1 VADPRPTF
9 SPSFDALPEALI
21 ALTPTYDVL
30 FWNRAAEA
38 IFGIAPEDALGR
50 NLIDLIVAPDQ
61 ANDVLVS
68 IREATQAGQASF
80 ECDCRHANGS
90 PVYVDV
96 SLKVPQE
103 SEGRPYLVLCL
114 RDVTQARYHR
124 QAADLEAR
132 LTEQRRAEEA
142 LRHSLA
148 MMRSVI
154 EGTTDLVFVKDLE
167 GRYLMVNSADAALI
181 GRPADEIIGHTDQD
195 LFPGKAAEAIRRA
208 ELEVIAEEKTRTYEE
223 SLSVKGKTRR
233 FLSSKGIYR
242 DPRGKVA
249 GIFGISRDVTEAK
262 QLEMQLRQAQKM
274 EAVGRLAGGIAH
286 DFNNVLSA
294 ILSYADLLA
303 EDLSPK
309 DPRRVDA
316 QEISRAAHRAAGLT
330 RQLLAFS
337 RSQMLALKVLDLN
350 EIVAGTD
357 KMLRRIIG
365 EDITLETRLAPE
377 LGHVRADPGQVEQVI
392 MNLAVNARDA
402 MPGGGR
408 LTIETGNAVFD
419 EQYRAVHEMVTPGD
433 YVMLAVS
440 DTGCGMDREEQSRIF
455 EPFYTTK
462 EPGKGTGLGL
472 STVYGIVKQ
481 SGGFIW
487 VYSEPNQGA
496 TFKVYLP
503 RVYEALD
510 VVPPSPPASA
520 PARGVE
526 TILLVEDEAPLRKV
540 VHQILTRQGYLVLA
554 SSGGEEALRLARSHP
569 GAIDLIAT
577 DVIMPGLGG
586 RELVERLLAL
596 HPEASVLF
604 MSGYTDDAV
613 VHHGILERGTAFLQ
627 KPFSAAVLARKVR
640 EVLDSSESRI
650 S

>member
-1 VADPRPTF
+1 MADPRPTF

-181 GRPADEIIGHTDQD
+181 GKPADEIIGHTDQD

>member
-1 VADPRPTF
+1 
-9 SPSFDALPEALI
+9 
-21 ALTPTYDVL
+21 
-30 FWNRAAEA
+30 
-38 IFGIAPEDALGR
+38 
-50 NLIDLIVAPDQ
+50 
-61 ANDVLVS
+61 
-68 IREATQAGQASF
+68 
-80 ECDCRHANGS
+80 
-90 PVYVDV
+90 
-96 SLKVPQE
+96 
-103 SEGRPYLVLCL
+103 
-114 RDVTQARYHR
+114 
-124 QAADLEAR
+124 
-132 LTEQRRAEEA
+132 
-142 LRHSLA
+142 
-148 MMRSVI
+148 
-154 EGTTDLVFVKDLE
+154 
-167 GRYLMVNSADAALI
+167 
-181 GRPADEIIGHTDQD
+181 
-195 LFPGKAAEAIRRA
+195 
-208 ELEVIAEEKTRTYEE
+208 
-223 SLSVKGKTRR
+223 
-233 FLSSKGIYR
+233 
-242 DPRGKVA
+242 
-249 GIFGISRDVTEAK
+249 
-262 QLEMQLRQAQKM
+262 
-274 EAVGRLAGGIAH
+274 
-286 DFNNVLSA
+286 
-294 ILSYADLLA
+294 
-303 EDLSPK
+303 
-309 DPRRVDA
+309 
-316 QEISRAAHRAAGLT
+316 
-330 RQLLAFS
+330 
-337 RSQMLALKVLDLN
+337 
-350 EIVAGTD
+350 
-357 KMLRRIIG
+357 
-365 EDITLETRLAPE
+365 
-377 LGHVRADPGQVEQVI
+377 
-392 MNLAVNARDA
+392 
-402 MPGGGR
+402 
-408 LTIETGNAVFD
+408 VFD